1 MLFTKQCKI
10 MWKGSGMQKLNQEI
24 PKQTTEKA
32 KMSDVKCQIIIL
44 ARFHWRKHEQTRF
57 RSITSCIRKR
67 YHENPLTE
75 TCVSL
80 RKHTEKW
87 SGSVVSAA
95 TETWINDMYPL
106 PETHVSRCVSATL
119 SCVSATFQS
128 ADSWHF
134 VLCFQLIIRRVIDD
148 PRPSYILVPAGGQLC
163 TRPTPSL

>member
-24 PKQTTEKA
+24 PKQTIEKA
-32 KMSDVKCQIIIL
+32 NMRDVKCQIIIL

-67 YHENPLTE
+67 YHENPLAE

-95 TETWINDMYPL
+95 AETWINDMYPL

-119 SCVSATFQS
+119 PRVSATFQS

-134 VLCFQLIIRRVIDD
+134 VLWGHRR
-148 PRPSYILVPAGGQLC
+148 PRRCLWFTYVTELRYVLTIYKENVWKWF
-163 TRPTPSL
+163 